1 MGTPLKISLL
11 TALPHSLADV
21 EAAADD
27 PRKDYVVNQL
37 LKYYPPKEIWRFIG
51 PHLEVAAEK
60 LFSWCNENHID
71 VVRKATRL
79 KLEAAARVSDIVIV
93 FAHWKGASVR
103 WTDITAPV
111 ARLEPCIRA
120 CRSARI
126 LGPAKVRYASNV
138 SEDKSRATL
147 AKCLTVAVRRW
158 PKWLDLNLQPS
169 QRIIISNFYGRS
181 LAREKVDEI
190 FRDNILPGA
199 RIELDDG
206 LWRPIDVAHCF
217 PPGWN
222 GICDFACCTSTYL
235 SEVVKSHHAGA
246 MFRADSRLLR
256 PETLIPAMRCLLER
270 VRSGAR
276 DYMSAAYEID
286 GTYGDAG

>member
-138 SEDKSRATL
+138 SEDESRATL

-158 PKWLDLNLQPS
+158 PKWLDLNLATKSKDYNLQFLRSQPGS
-169 QRIIISNFYGRS
+169 RKSRRNIQGQYTAGSSHRAGRWVM
-181 LAREKVDEI
+181 A
-190 FRDNILPGA
+190 
-199 RIELDDG
+199 
-206 LWRPIDVAHCF
+206 
-217 PPGWN
+217 
-222 GICDFACCTSTYL
+222 
-235 SEVVKSHHAGA
+235 
-246 MFRADSRLLR
+246 AD
-256 PETLIPAMRCLLER
+256 
-270 VRSGAR
+270 
-276 DYMSAAYEID
+276 
-286 GTYGDAG
+286 